1 MAGLQA
7 LWKTRKHMDKGRTL
21 MVKSNP
27 LMVVK
32 WMPNTEGWSGGG
44 KKGAPSPRPGAYP
57 ESGLL

>member
-1 MAGLQA
+1 
-7 LWKTRKHMDKGRTL
+7 MDKGGIL

-32 WMPNTEGWSGGG
+32 WMPNTEGWSGEG
-44 KKGAPSPRPGAYP
+44 KKGAPSTRPGAYP